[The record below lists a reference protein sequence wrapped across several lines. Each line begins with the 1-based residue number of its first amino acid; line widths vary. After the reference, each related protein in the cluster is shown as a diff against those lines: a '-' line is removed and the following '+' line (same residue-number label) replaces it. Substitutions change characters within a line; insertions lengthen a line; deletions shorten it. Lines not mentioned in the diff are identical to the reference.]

1 MEAVRT
7 HNGTRIYSAEKLLVD
22 IEKHLVDAKSAQRS
36 KENEDHIWVTFWN
49 GR

>member
-1 MEAVRT
+1 MI
-7 HNGTRIYSAEKLLVD
+7 GTVTQEEVLENWEKS
-22 IEKHLVDAKSAQRS
+22 DAKSAQRS